1 MADDKKDMTG
11 LMDFAKAQQD
21 AGKAPPPPVGSVM
34 EEQKID
40 KVDDFESLE
49 DYSKAHPTDVPP
61 AEPVDDFETTPPA
74 EEPAASAASNE
85 MSNEDAFV
93 TTPSEQPTGLE
104 GVNGDSSA
112 DPFPVT
118 EQNPPTSDGMSIL
131 QQPVVTG
138 SDPTFAPSGDD
149 LSTLQEN
156 PETHA
161 LAAPPETPQIS
172 EMSALVAPPEPLDAV
187 APPPTPEKTRSKIT
201 KAPAFSE
208 SATSDFH
215 AQTPPSDEPLEPE
228 APLMR
233 EPLRPAAKSPSAP
246 KQTLDKVKQYSE
258 QMSPGRE
265 AVPAG
270 FPFSLLITG
279 ELAPEEKERIT
290 DILSRENMGIRELDL
305 EPQFEA
311 GKVLI
316 PRISEYAGI
325 MLVSAL
331 RSTRARIR
339 LGPSDSIYATVDTQD
354 SSEEDLESPEREV
367 DAYATDA
374 WHPAEEVRITTED
387 NLPGKVHHAL
397 VDVVTASAALKTLVV
412 QAENSPEY
420 QTLLEALQR
429 ELKYKAFRKGATAI
443 VNFSVSL
450 TQLHMPMHYRVMVT
464 GSAIK

>member
-11 LMDFAKAQQD
+11 LMDFAKAQQA
-21 AGKAPPPPVGSVM
+21 AGQAPPPPAGSVM
-34 EEQKID
+34 DEQKID

-49 DYSKAHPTDVPP
+49 EYGKSHPTPEP
-61 AEPVDDFETTPPA
+61 KAEP
-74 EEPAASAASNE
+74 EPASSVDESIPND
-85 MSNEDAFV
+85 DAFV
-93 TTPSEQPTGLE
+93 TTPAESPTGLE
-104 GVNGDSSA
+104 GMGGETPPPSD
-112 DPFPVT
+112 DFPVT
-118 EQNPPTSDGMSIL
+118 PDTPPESLGEPPAEASATASGMSML
-131 QQPVVTG
+131 EQPVVVG
-138 SDPTFAPSGDD
+138 HDPTFAPGGDD
-149 LSTLQEN
+149 MSAIQEGAEPAPPMDALIAPPGLE
-156 PETHA
+156 PEAAPEPEPA
-161 LAAPPETPQIS
+161 LAPEPPQKSKLTRVTQLKTAPPAADSGAQVSPPIYDD
-172 EMSALVAPPEPLDAV
+172 APPA
-187 APPPTPEKTRSKIT
+187 
-201 KAPAFSE
+201 
-208 SATSDFH
+208 
-215 AQTPPSDEPLEPE
+215 PE

-233 EPLRPAAKSPSAP
+233 EPLRPASKTPSAP
-246 KQTLDKVKQYSE
+246 KQTLEKVKQYSE

-325 MLVSAL
+325 LLVSAL
-331 RSTRARIR
+331 RSTRAKMR
-339 LGPSDSIYATVDTQD
+339 LGPSDSIYATADTQD
-354 SSEEDLESPEREV
+354 SLEEDLESPEHEI

-374 WHPAEEVRITTED
+374 WHPAVEVRITTEE